1 MIRGD
6 DMSDI
11 EIRDASDSDLARMRE
26 IYNEVLARS
35 TAIFSDIAR
44 SAEDHSRWY
53 ADRRSQGW
61 PVIVACRG
69 ASVLGY
75 ATYGSFRTW
84 PGYRHTVENSVY
96 VSASAR
102 GQGVGTRLLSVLIER
117 AKTQGLHAMIA
128 GIDGDN
134 TVSMELH
141 AKAGFTKVGHLRQV
155 GRKFDRWL
163 DLAFYECLL
172 SD

>member
-61 PVIVACRG
+61 PVIVACKG
-69 ASVLGY
+69 ESVLGY
-75 ATYGSFRTW
+75 AT
-84 PGYRHTVENSVY
+84 
-96 VSASAR
+96 
-102 GQGVGTRLLSVLIER
+102 
-117 AKTQGLHAMIA
+117 
-128 GIDGDN
+128 
-134 TVSMELH
+134 
-141 AKAGFTKVGHLRQV
+141 
-155 GRKFDRWL
+155 
-163 DLAFYECLL
+163 
-172 SD
+172 